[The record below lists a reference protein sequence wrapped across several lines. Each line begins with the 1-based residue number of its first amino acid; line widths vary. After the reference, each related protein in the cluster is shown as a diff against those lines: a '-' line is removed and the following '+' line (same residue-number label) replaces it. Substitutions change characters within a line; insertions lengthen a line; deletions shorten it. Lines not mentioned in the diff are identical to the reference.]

1 LDNGQSANCELR
13 AYNGSRPPHA
23 RNTRAQG
30 VTSTLAAI
38 GNLTDRSD
46 LFAVKMQP
54 VGQEQLT
61 SASNGTFKL
70 QKQRESLRIH
80 FRRLNNKP
88 TMPTVGADVAKW

>member
-1 LDNGQSANCELR
+1 
-13 AYNGSRPPHA
+13 
-23 RNTRAQG
+23 
-30 VTSTLAAI
+30 
-38 GNLTDRSD
+38 
-46 LFAVKMQP
+46 MQP